1 MGLVLCDRY
10 GNRLFGNQFHQFA
23 GGQPE
28 PGFAHGGQSAEHAG
42 LVAAPARGI
51 LLAWNCRH
59 LANVQILRRLEAEAK
74 RVGWKLPKVCT
85 PPELMG
91 DSTYETESDS

>member
-1 MGLVLCDRY
+1 MDLCDAY
-10 GNRLFGNQFHQFA
+10 GSRLFGNQFYQFA
-23 GGQPE
+23 GGE
-28 PGFAHGGQSAEHAG
+28 PDLGFGHGSQSAEHPG

-59 LANVQILRRLEAEAK
+59 LANAQILRRLEAEAK
-74 RVGWKLPKVCT
+74 RAGWKLPKVCT

-91 DSTYETESDS
+91 DSTCETDSDT